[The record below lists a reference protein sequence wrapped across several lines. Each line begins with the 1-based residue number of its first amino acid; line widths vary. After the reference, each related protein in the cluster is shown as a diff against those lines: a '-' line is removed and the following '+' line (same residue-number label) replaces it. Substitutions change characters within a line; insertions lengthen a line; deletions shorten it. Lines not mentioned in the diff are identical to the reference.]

1 MLFFGNEMAKTL
13 SLTWSKKNLIG
24 PEALYQDP
32 RPKPKPKPTPTP
44 SLAHA
49 HAEPSRPGGGG
60 ARVGSLPL
68 SPSCLSSHSEKAYLY
83 HSIFFLLADV
93 GYFPMTSYSFN

>member
-1 MLFFGNEMAKTL
+1 MAKTL

-24 PEALYQDP
+24 PEALHQDP
-32 RPKPKPKPTPTP
+32 RPKTQ
-44 SLAHA
+44 AQAQAQAQA
-49 HAEPSRPGGGG
+49 HAEPSRLDGGGG

-83 HSIFFLLADV
+83 HSKFFLLADV
-93 GYFPMTSYSFN
+93 GYFPTTSYSFN